1 MENKKLTIFTIF
13 FIILAVVLGNMSR
26 LHDEQVKEIRE
37 LKLDVAS
44 APVKLE
50 KKVSINLYVP
60 NEKLDNLEKQTMEVI
75 YTENRGEIVDLVV
88 KSLSHQM
95 KKNNLLKD
103 DLIVLNSFFRGK
115 DLYLDLKD
123 DEDLHENDNKTLY
136 ILYSISNTLISLGGI
151 ERIKFLLDGQE
162 SKGLFDQY
170 YDKNI
175 VL

>member
-13 FIILAVVLGNMSR
+13 FIILAVILGNMSR

-37 LKLDVAS
+37 IKLDVAS
-44 APVKLE
+44 APIKLE
-50 KKVSINLYVP
+50 KKVAVNLYVP
-60 NEKLDNLEKQTMEVI
+60 NEKLNNLEKQTMEVI

-95 KKNNLLKD
+95 KKNNLLKE

-123 DEDLHENDNKTLY
+123 NKDLHEDDNKTLY

-162 SKGLFDQY
+162 NKGLFDQY